1 MITHTD
7 FSYSQ
12 HPQCRCCILI
22 TKGLTADFGAGV
34 TLVLFVVRGNSLCF
48 ASQNWESTNPCQ
60 VQNKTSIIS
69 EAILH
74 FPTADLLFL
83 FPGTSRALLPSAL
96 FFEVTLLGSL
106 NLPNSVD
113 FLQLFS
119 SPMGLLLAHSSCGA
133 YLVGRTQNGHKS
145 FSESINK
152 RDKRERMATCCFLEG
167 LYTFF
172 RGNYLWIKK
181 NPPPKHQCF
190 GFCARLLRAE
200 ENICHVPG
208 CPFNWKNTM
217 TGQFPAQPWIS
228 FLLWA
233 TITKHNLWKRALF
246 WEKKR
251 KPNKKTQ
258 KPMCWAA
265 AGLGQHLQSTGDGAS
280 QHQLPA
286 PPS

>member
-1 MITHTD
+1 
-7 FSYSQ
+7 
-12 HPQCRCCILI
+12 
-22 TKGLTADFGAGV
+22 
-34 TLVLFVVRGNSLCF
+34 
-48 ASQNWESTNPCQ
+48 
-60 VQNKTSIIS
+60 
-69 EAILH
+69 
-74 FPTADLLFL
+74 
-83 FPGTSRALLPSAL
+83 
-96 FFEVTLLGSL
+96 
-106 NLPNSVD
+106 
-113 FLQLFS
+113 
-119 SPMGLLLAHSSCGA
+119 MGLLLAHSSCGA

-233 TITKHNLWKRALF
+233 IITKHNLWKRALF
-246 WEKKR
+246 WEKKE
-251 KPNKKTQ
+251 NQTKKLRNQ
-258 KPMCWAA
+258 R
-265 AGLGQHLQSTGDGAS
+265 AGLQQAWDSTCKAQEMVPVS
-280 QHQLPA
+280 INSLHHPVNLIYPSSPIPSNTHPWQLLAQPISA
-286 PPS
+286 EDKAALTWSGPKISLHYNFHFYLL